1 MSEMLLVA
9 IFAGATEG
17 TTSMVLAHRRR
28 HLLSA
33 GDVPSPRIAAAS
45 CSHSQ
50 PGPTSYA
57 MASRSA
63 PITQLARSARC
74 PRRLGRSLTR
84 SDQNAEDFALFV
96 ERDKGARLLS
106 FLQNLPSARELA
118 IAAAPRAGWYLIASR
133 TIEHASIVAKFA
145 GEQAA
150 NPGPLTAE
158 IDSFDL
164 GTTTK
169 EIRKIFADFDDY
181 KEYVKA
187 HQGVRVYRDGFEVR
201 MPDDWVGLGK
211 TWTSGKSYY
220 GLRPSN
226 TLGFVAVTAEHNNSL
241 TEKSDREGF
250 VDSPSSRMFR
260 AIVESFV
267 EFCNQLLHVARRG
280 AVTFLADRKSEK
292 ANLKPQW
299 SPKDAVKELE
309 EIAASSRVKKVI
321 SAAEIPVSLRKQ
333 AQIALDEADKAIQ
346 EWEKTREE
354 LRSRARI
361 T

>member
-1 MSEMLLVA
+1 M
-9 IFAGATEG
+9 
-17 TTSMVLAHRRR
+17 
-28 HLLSA
+28 
-33 GDVPSPRIAAAS
+33 
-45 CSHSQ
+45 
-50 PGPTSYA
+50 
-57 MASRSA
+57 
-63 PITQLARSARC
+63 
-74 PRRLGRSLTR
+74 
-84 SDQNAEDFALFV
+84 
-96 ERDKGARLLS
+96 S

-309 EIAASSRVKKVI
+309 EIAASSRVKKAAMERADSARRTKARDVRAAVKKVI